1 MPTVWAFSVSLAATW
16 EVALAFS
23 SYGYLDVSVPHVR
36 PVCLCIQHTV
46 IRVSRDQRLFD
57 SFPELFAAFHALH
70 RLLAPRHPPH
80 ALMYLATLINS
91 QNTYDSNAG
100 LSSNVFARKRLQMP
114 LRLHSIVKDQ
124 PLTSLAV
131 RFVEGGVY
139 QQPKSLS
146 TPSVEEF
153 FIFFFRLVPKTFI
166 IRTLETIGIEPT
178 TSALQGQRS
187 PS

>member
-1 MPTVWAFSVSLAATW
+1 
-16 EVALAFS
+16 
-23 SYGYLDVSVPHVR
+23 
-36 PVCLCIQHTV
+36 
-46 IRVSRDQRLFD
+46 
-57 SFPELFAAFHALH
+57 
-70 RLLAPRHPPH
+70 
-80 ALMYLATLINS
+80 MYLATLINS